1 MVDLKGGGAKGQDNY
16 ERNNNNAMISDVMGA
31 AEDDYGDYG
40 DEEGFKR
47 ENEAAFDFMW
57 IDRLKSIPNSRF
69 FLNIHILTISYN
81 NK

>member
-1 MVDLKGGGAKGQDNY
+1 LVDLKGGGAKGQDNY

-47 ENEAAFDFMW
+47 ENEAAFDFM
-57 IDRLKSIPNSRF
+57 
-69 FLNIHILTISYN
+69 
-81 NK
+81 